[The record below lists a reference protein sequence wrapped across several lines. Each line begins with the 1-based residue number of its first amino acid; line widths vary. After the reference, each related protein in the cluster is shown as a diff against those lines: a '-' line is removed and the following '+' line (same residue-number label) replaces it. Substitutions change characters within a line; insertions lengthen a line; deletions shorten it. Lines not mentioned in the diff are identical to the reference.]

1 MRRRHAV
8 CPLAL
13 ASGLLVLPYARLFAQ
28 SATCPAGAN
37 EVRQVS
43 FSGNDSIPARELE
56 VAIETEPSS
65 AVRRVTR
72 VFGTRRCLTEGALVR
87 DIARL
92 MLYYRRK
99 GFPRVT
105 VDTAVERSKGGL
117 EVRFAIR
124 EGEPIVVD
132 SVEVRGLPDST
143 LRARVQP
150 ALQLRAGRPLDR
162 FALDASSAGVVTSLR
177 RAGYLTATART
188 GDVVDSTA
196 RRAVAWIDVTLG
208 PRVRLGEV
216 RVDTRGADDAI
227 PRIPASRVRR
237 LTGLE
242 PGAVLGSQELTNA
255 RRSLDG
261 IGIFDDI
268 RISLDTIRSPP
279 DGKASTDATANV
291 SVTTVEG
298 PPNQLRLRAG
308 YATLDCFRIQLHG
321 QRAGVRRRAGRLE
334 LTASMSKIG
343 VGHPL
348 DFAPGM
354 CSNDVRADPYSSRLN
369 YYAGGTFSVAAPA
382 RRPGTRSVSLYT
394 ERRSEYLAYL
404 KTTYIGGTA
413 SLTRRF
419 SRRWSTTVAYDLSYS
434 RTEAEPAV
442 LCATFSACLES
453 DRAQFTEALPAG
465 VLSVVGNYDATD
477 LITDPT
483 RGYLVRGEFRIAPRW
498 LGTAVRQQVI
508 GGRLGASAYFSKSAR
523 AVIATR
529 LEAAVVNTIGNAE
542 FIPQSE
548 RLFAGGASTVRGF
561 LQNEVGSR
569 VYIVDSVR
577 TVPLRD
583 TLLWAFP
590 PDSNDWRTVPTG
602 GTLSAVANV
611 ELRVRPPVLTSFLQF
626 VGFVDAGTVWTRG
639 EGELKNTPVVVTPG
653 VGMRISTPIG
663 PIRLDVAYNGYAPPA
678 GPAYRDVSLGY
689 ETAPLYCVSPGNRLP
704 VTGVGA
710 TDPEGQP
717 IPPTQAE
724 GPCPSTF
731 EPSRPGGFLDRLAF
745 HFSIG
750 HAF

>member
-1 MRRRHAV
+1 MRLRHSV
-8 CPLAL
+8 LPWAL
-13 ASGLLVLPYARLFAQ
+13 ASSLLAAPFARPLAQ
-28 SATCPAGAN
+28 TATCVPGAL

-56 VAIETEPSS
+56 AVIETAPSS
-65 AVRRVTR
+65 TLRRVTR
-72 VFGTRRCLTEGALVR
+72 KFGARRCLPEGGLVR
-87 DIARL
+87 DVARL

-99 GFPRVT
+99 GYPRVA
-105 VDTAVERSKGGL
+105 VDTAVERSKSGA

-124 EGEPIVVD
+124 EGQPIVVD
-132 SVEVRGLPDST
+132 SIDVRGVPDSM
-143 LRARVQP
+143 LRKRVQP
-150 ALQLRAGRPLDR
+150 ALTLRAGQPLDH
-162 FALDASSAGVVTSLR
+162 FALDGSSAAVVAALR

-188 GDVVDSTA
+188 GERVDSA
-196 RRAVAWIDVTLG
+196 AFRAVTWIDVTPG

-216 RVDTRGADDAI
+216 RVDTKGTDEAK
-227 PRIPASRVRR
+227 PRIPATRVRR
-237 LTGLE
+237 LTGLQ

-268 RISLDTIRSPP
+268 RISLDTIRGPP
-279 DGKASTDATANV
+279 GGDATANV
-291 SVTTVEG
+291 EVSTIEG
-298 PPNQLRLRAG
+298 PPNQLRVRAG
-308 YATLDCFRIQLHG
+308 YATLDCFRIQAHG

-343 VGHPL
+343 VGEPL

-354 CSNDVRADPYSSRLN
+354 CSSDVRADPYSSRLN
-369 YYAGGTFSVAAPA
+369 YYVGGTFSVAAPA

-404 KTTYIGGTA
+404 KTTYLGGSA
-413 SLTRRF
+413 ALTRRF

-442 LCATFSACLES
+442 LCATFSACLQS
-453 DRAQFTEALPAG
+453 DRAQFTEALPFG
-465 VLSVVGNYDATD
+465 VLSAVGSYDATD
-477 LITDPT
+477 LITEPT
-483 RGYLVRGEFRIAPRW
+483 RGYTMRAEFRIAPQW

-508 GGRLGASAYFSKSAR
+508 GGRLGGSAYFSKSAR
-523 AVIATR
+523 TVIATR
-529 LEAAVVNTIGNAE
+529 LELAVVNTIGAAD

-548 RLFAGGASTVRGF
+548 RLFAGGASTIRGF
-561 LQNEVGSR
+561 VQNEVGSR

-577 TVPLRD
+577 VRVLRD

-626 VGFVDAGTVWTRG
+626 VGFVDAGTVWARG

-663 PIRLDVAYNGYAPPA
+663 PIRFDVAYNGYAPPA

-704 VTGVGA
+704 VTGAGQ
-710 TDPEGQP
+710 TDPEGQV

-731 EPSRPGGFLDRLAF
+731 EPPRPSGFLNRLTF

>member
-1 MRRRHAV
+1 MRRRHSV
-8 CPLAL
+8 LPWAL
-13 ASGLLVLPYARLFAQ
+13 ASSLLAVPCARSFAQ
-28 SATCPAGAN
+28 TATCAPGAV

-56 VAIETEPSS
+56 VVIETAPSS

-72 VFGTRRCLTEGALVR
+72 MFGARRCLPEGGLVR
-87 DIARL
+87 DVARL

-99 GFPRVT
+99 GYPRVA
-105 VDTAVERSKGGL
+105 VDTAVERSKSGAH
-117 EVRFAIR
+117 VRFAIR
-124 EGEPIVVD
+124 EGQPIVVD
-132 SVEVRGLPDST
+132 SIDVRGVPDSA
-143 LRARVQP
+143 LRKRVQP
-150 ALQLRAGRPLDR
+150 ALTLRAGQSLDH
-162 FALDASSAGVVTSLR
+162 FALDASRTGVVSALR
-177 RAGYLTATART
+177 RGGYLTATART
-188 GDVVDSTA
+188 GERIDSA
-196 RRAVAWIDVTLG
+196 AFRAVAWIEVTPG

-216 RVDTRGADDAI
+216 RVDTRGADDAK
-227 PRIPASRVRR
+227 PRIPADRVRR

-242 PGAVLGSQELTNA
+242 PGAILGSQELTNA
-255 RRSLDG
+255 RRGLDG
-261 IGIFDDI
+261 VGIFDDI
-268 RISLDTIRSPP
+268 RIALDTIRGPP
-279 DGKASTDATANV
+279 DSDATADV
-291 SVTTVEG
+291 EVTTVEG
-298 PPNQLRLRAG
+298 PPNQLRVRAG

-334 LTASMSKIG
+334 LTSSMSKIG

-354 CSNDVRADPYSSRLN
+354 CSSDVRADPYSRRLN

-404 KTTYIGGTA
+404 KTTYIGGA
-413 SLTRRF
+413 AALTRRF
-419 SRRWSTTVAYDLSYS
+419 SRRWSITAVYDLSYS

-453 DRAQFTEALPAG
+453 DRAQFTEALPFG
-465 VLSVVGNYDATD
+465 VLSTVGSYDATD

-483 RGYLVRGEFRIAPRW
+483 RGYTVRAEFRIAPRW

-508 GGRLGASAYFSKSAR
+508 GGRLGASAYFPQGKR
-523 AVIATR
+523 TVIATR
-529 LEAAVVNTIGNAE
+529 LETAVVNTIGAAD

-561 LQNEVGSR
+561 VQNEVGNR

-577 TVPLRD
+577 VVPLRD
-583 TLLWAFP
+583 TLLWAFA

-602 GTLSAVANV
+602 GTLSAVGNI
-611 ELRVRPPVLTSFLQF
+611 ELRVRPPVLTEFLQF
-626 VGFVDAGTVWTRG
+626 VGFVDAGTVWNRG
-639 EGELKNTPVVVTPG
+639 EGELKETPIVVTPG

-663 PIRLDVAYNGYAPPA
+663 PIRFDVAYNGYAPPA
-678 GPAYRDVSLGY
+678 GPAYRDAALGY

-704 VTGVGA
+704 VTGVGL
-710 TDPEGQP
+710 TDPNGKP

-731 EPSRPGGFLDRLAF
+731 NPERPSGWDRLTF